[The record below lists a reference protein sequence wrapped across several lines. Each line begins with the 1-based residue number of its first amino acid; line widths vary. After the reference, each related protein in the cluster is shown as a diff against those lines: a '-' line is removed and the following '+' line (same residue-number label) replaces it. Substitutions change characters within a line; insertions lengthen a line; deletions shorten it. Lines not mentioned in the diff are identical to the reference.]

1 MRSGDQATQR
11 GFTYLVVLM
20 AVALLGL
27 GLALTATVWSKQAER
42 QQAAEAE
49 WVLKQYEQALRSY
62 YFAATGS
69 TKSMPER
76 LEDLLLDTRTPQT
89 MRHLRKVYQAPC
101 GRQSLNVRYER
112 AAAAARVSASC
123 PGIYDHALS
132 VRLEGR
138 SQI

>member
-1 MRSGDQATQR
+1 MRIGDQTTQR
-11 GFTYLVVLM
+11 GFTYLGVLM

-69 TKSMPER
+69 TRSMPER
-76 LEDLLLDTRTPQT
+76 LEDLTLDSRYPQP
-89 MRHLRKVYQAPC
+89 MRHLRKAYLVPC
-101 GRQSLNVRYER
+101 GRQRLQIQYER
-112 AAAAARVSASC
+112 AATGGRLSASC
-123 PGIYDHALS
+123 PGIYEHVLL
-132 VRLEGR
+132 VRLNAN
-138 SQI
+138 